1 MTENTVHTGKV
12 IPRAKSAGEAVSAFQ
27 GWNALQEVVNATR
40 ECIAIHEVERSKRAR
55 LEVYRATEIE
65 RIRAGETVLREYFS
79 QVFAERKEVYHGLF
93 ARMDAALE
101 AGDNEALSHV
111 VLGIVAVAK
120 TSPLAD
126 IGDLR
131 QVRAALDDP
140 DQVWEL

>member
-1 MTENTVHTGKV
+1 MTENKVHTGRV
-12 IPRAKSAGEAVSAFQ
+12 ITKAKKAGEAVSAFQ
-27 GWNALQEVVNATR
+27 GWNALQEVVSATR
-40 ECIAIHEVERSKRAR
+40 ECIAIHEVERGKRAR

-65 RIRAGETVLREYFS
+65 RIRAGETVLREYFN
-79 QVFAERKEVYHGLF
+79 QVFAERREVYQELF
-93 ARMDAALE
+93 SRMDAALE

-111 VLGIVAVAK
+111 VLGIVNVAK

-126 IGDLR
+126 IGDLS